1 MRGEDSKAGRRA
13 GGQESGQEEVRHTVG
28 MGISNSTY
36 QSAKGFGVRE
46 VISEDIA
53 WLRLGGGHVSGG
65 VRGLISQWPGRFED
79 CPQQSCVTEVWS

>member
-1 MRGEDSKAGRRA
+1 MRGEDSRAGRRA
-13 GGQESGQEEVRHTVG
+13 GGRGSGQEGVRHTVG

-65 VRGLISQWPGRFED
+65 VRGLVSQWPGRFED